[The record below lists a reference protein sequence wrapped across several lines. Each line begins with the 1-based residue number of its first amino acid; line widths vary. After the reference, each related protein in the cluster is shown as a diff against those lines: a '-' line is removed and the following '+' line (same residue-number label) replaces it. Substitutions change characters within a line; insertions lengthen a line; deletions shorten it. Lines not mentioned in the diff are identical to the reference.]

1 MQIVGFPM
9 RWLKYPLQGNIEYE
23 AQDDVHDLA
32 EVKTKQTVADV
43 AKLLSVTTEDL
54 TKALT
59 HRVIA
64 AGGNVVD
71 KGLTVSEAYYA
82 RDAFAKVLFYSFLK
96 I

>member
-1 MQIVGFPM
+1 MS
-9 RWLKYPLQGNIEYE
+9 LQGNIEYE
-23 AQDDVHDLA
+23 AQDDVHDLS
-32 EVKTKQTVADV
+32 EVKTKQTVADI

-82 RDAFAKVLFYSFLK
+82 RDAFAKVRCFILFTK
-96 I
+96 

>member
-1 MQIVGFPM
+1 M
-9 RWLKYPLQGNIEYE
+9 EYE

-32 EVKTKQTVADV
+32 EVKNPELVANL
-43 AKLLSVTTEDL
+43 ASLLSVTVEDI

-82 RDAFAKVLFYSFLK
+82 RDAFAKVNSKRDSYILYLLYLLSYSH
-96 I
+96 